1 MKRSLSEGRAL
12 QVAES
17 DTKTATTATTAS
29 TFGTLLNSLVAELA
43 SVLSSNPFALNL
55 GESTVILS
63 FMGSLVGFILI
74 ALVFLLRLDHNE
86 RIQKIYVKK
95 EQRVLAAKLLEEDMK
110 SGGKGDL
117 GESFKK

>member
-1 MKRSLSEGRAL
+1 MRRSLSEGRAL
-12 QVAES
+12 QVVDS
-17 DTKTATTATTAS
+17 DTKTAATATTAS
-29 TFGTLLNSLVAELA
+29 TFGVLLDSLVAELA

-55 GESTVILS
+55 GESTAILS

-95 EQRVLAAKLLEEDMK
+95 EQCVLAAKLLEEDMK